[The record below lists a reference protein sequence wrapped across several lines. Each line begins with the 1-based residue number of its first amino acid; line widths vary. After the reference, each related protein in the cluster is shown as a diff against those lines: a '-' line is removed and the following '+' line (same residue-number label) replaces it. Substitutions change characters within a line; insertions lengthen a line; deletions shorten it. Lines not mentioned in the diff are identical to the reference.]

1 MPMDEVKI
9 ESHAELGSIDGED
22 VQEVTER
29 YGTVADQRDMYRM
42 GKTQKL
48 RVSFSTVLLGIVT
61 NNRPLSEKFW
71 VLQHLRVQYDLVKHL
86 GDTIGVHLTEIYWR
100 DLY

>member
-9 ESHAELGSIDGED
+9 ESHVGLGSIDGED

-48 RVSFSTVLLGIVT
+48 RVSFSTVMLGIAA
-61 NNRPLSEKFW
+61 NSRPLSEKFW
-71 VLQHLRVQYDLVKHL
+71 VLQHFWVQYDLVKHL
-86 GDTIGVHLTEIYWR
+86 GDTIRVLLAEIYWP